1 MNLTG
6 IPPRQKL
13 PPPKRD
19 KKHRQFI
26 ASLPCI
32 SCGRPGPNQCAHV
45 RLGWYRGG
53 GRPGDDRTVPL
64 CAERLGTMGC
74 HAEQHKAKKP
84 DDYWYDSAELYW
96 WTTHDI
102 DPLAIAARLW
112 AVSGDEEAGKII
124 VLGARTEGKV
134 T

>member
-1 MNLTG
+1 
-6 IPPRQKL
+6 
-13 PPPKRD
+13 
-19 KKHRQFI
+19 
-26 ASLPCI
+26 
-32 SCGRPGPNQCAHV
+32 
-45 RLGWYRGG
+45 
-53 GRPGDDRTVPL
+53 
-64 CAERLGTMGC
+64 MGC

>member
-6 IPPRQKL
+6 QKPRQKL
-13 PPPKRD
+13 PPPKRN

-74 HAEQHKAKKP
+74 HGRQHAYVTGNP
-84 DDYWYDSAELYW
+84 GLPESAEESW
-96 WTTHDI
+96 WMLQGI

-112 AVSGDEEAGKII
+112 AVSGDEEKGRLI